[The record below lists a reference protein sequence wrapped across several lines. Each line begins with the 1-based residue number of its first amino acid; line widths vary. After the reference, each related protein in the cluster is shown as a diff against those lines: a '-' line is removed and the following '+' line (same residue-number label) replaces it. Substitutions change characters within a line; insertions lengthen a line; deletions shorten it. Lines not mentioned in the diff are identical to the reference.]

1 MDRITK
7 KGIESYNEFVI
18 SLGYEYCFGEADDAM
33 YRKLKSVED
42 IEEEIGIDLITLFK
56 VLKGKIYSLH
66 PKTKKICLIIL
77 PILYYCGK
85 QWMIGCRSMEL
96 DDEENSCDSWDCY
109 LKDYG
114 KTWSLDKIDLTKEEL
129 L

>member
-1 MDRITK
+1 MNRL
-7 KGIESYNEFVI
+7 NEKVYC
-18 SLGYEYCFGEADDAM
+18 GYDASD
-33 YRKLKSVED
+33 RKLKNDYTDEEIFKALQKLGRLED
-42 IEEEIGIDLITLFK
+42 IEEEIGIDLVTLFK
-56 VLKGKIYSLH
+56 TLKGKIYSLH
-66 PKTKKICLIIL
+66 PKTQKICLIIL
-77 PILYYCGK
+77 PIFYYCGK
-85 QWMIGCRSMEL
+85 QWMIGCRSMEW